1 MSAYEIFA
9 DWYDLLTEDVDYA
22 AESRY
27 ICGILSRYGIRDGIL
42 LDLACGTGSLSLQLA
57 EAGYDVIGVDGS
69 ADMLCIARQK
79 AAGADA
85 QILFLCQQMQ
95 QLDLYGTVKSA
106 VCMLDSLNHLT
117 SLSDVREAIRR
128 VSLFLEPG
136 GVFVFDVNTPYKHRE
151 VLGDNVFVRQADGLF
166 LVWQNA
172 FSEPDTVRITLDFF
186 EEDGDAYVRSTEQFS
201 ERAYTL
207 DTLKQILNDHHL
219 TVDAIYDDWSGEPP
233 AQDAQRWTIVAR
245 KQEDLQNGQE

>member
-1 MSAYEIFA
+1 M
-9 DWYDLLTEDVDYA
+9 
-22 AESRY
+22 
-27 ICGILSRYGIRDGIL
+27 
-42 LDLACGTGSLSLQLA
+42 TGSLFRKHIEQFSGHFGPMA
-57 EAGYDVIGVDGS
+57 IFKVP
-69 ADMLCIARQK
+69 
-79 AAGADA
+79 GAV
-85 QILFLCQQMQ
+85 LP
-95 QLDLYGTVKSA
+95 V
-106 VCMLDSLNHLT
+106 V
-117 SLSDVREAIRR
+117 LSSVPEAIMPFA
-128 VSLFLEPG
+128 VQLPQGLPEKSSL
-136 GVFVFDVNTPYKHRE
+136 T
-151 VLGDNVFVRQADGLF
+151 
-166 LVWQNA
+166 